1 MGVKF
6 GCTTP
11 LLGAADNGATQRAKA
26 AAAIDIVKIE
36 RILHFLWL
44 IDPVGEALV
53 SERRPLKVR
62 RRECFPAASNGT
74 QRRGLTAVA
83 VRLRYQKEKFSAPTS
98 TLAVNH

>member
-11 LLGAADNGATQRAKA
+11 LLGAADNGAAQRAKA

-44 IDPVGEALV
+44 I
-53 SERRPLKVR
+53 
-62 RRECFPAASNGT
+62 
-74 QRRGLTAVA
+74 
-83 VRLRYQKEKFSAPTS
+83 
-98 TLAVNH
+98 